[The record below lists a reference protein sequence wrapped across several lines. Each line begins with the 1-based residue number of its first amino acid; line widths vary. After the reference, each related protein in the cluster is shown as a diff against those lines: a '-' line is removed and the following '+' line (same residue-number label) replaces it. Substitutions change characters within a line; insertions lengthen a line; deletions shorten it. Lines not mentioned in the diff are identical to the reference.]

1 MPRFSQSLFESIRDY
16 GRMSPTEG
24 RRQPMQAAPVYQQM
38 GTTDPLAR
46 SLGRLFGNVGFDTSS
61 LQTAPER
68 IAAET
73 KGLDMSK
80 PMDAARAMLIRAQYI
95 QDPQTQAAMVM
106 KAQELMQAEQE
117 KALAAAKEARD
128 AALQQ
133 QVRESLQ
140 KRASALGLEGIT
152 ETLAA
157 GGDIQEAQAA
167 IREQEI
173 ARLPKDVNV
182 KQRLAQFQ
190 RAGGTSEQFKK
201 LGLSTATQT
210 EFENTMKSL
219 EGSPKAYQ
227 DAQGNIQTLT
237 TNKFGLVKNPT
248 FGTGPSPLAATGKE
262 FVAPSELGLTIAPN
276 VQTVINK
283 VDGSIE
289 EFRKALGKEAG
300 QTFAELQEEVSD
312 VPSSYQNNLRAQEL
326 LDSPEGVYVGPL
338 APFRTGLERFAYVM
352 TGGNISLAKTANT
365 ELLVNNRSASL
376 LEKAR
381 FLGTGSGFSDKDREF
396 LEKMSGVDV
405 TLTEDTMR
413 ELLRVERVVLRGQ
426 IIESNQKIDE
436 AFKLGRISKQEANQF
451 YREPLP
457 EQPAR
462 NVSTASVGDL
472 VNINGKLYR
481 KISATEVSDAPE
493 DIREKYRRPEW
504 LDI

>member
-1 MPRFSQSLFESIRDY
+1 M
-16 GRMSPTEG
+16 
-24 RRQPMQAAPVYQQM
+24 A
-38 GTTDPLAR
+38 
-46 SLGRLFGNVGFDTSS
+46 
-61 LQTAPER
+61 
-68 IAAET
+68 
-73 KGLDMSK
+73 
-80 PMDAARAMLIRAQYI
+80 
-95 QDPQTQAAMVM
+95 
-106 KAQELMQAEQE
+106 
-117 KALAAAKEARD
+117 
-128 AALQQ
+128 
-133 QVRESLQ
+133 
-140 KRASALGLEGIT
+140 
-152 ETLAA
+152 TLNGA
-157 GGDIQEAQAA
+157 
-167 IREQEI
+167 
-173 ARLPKDVNV
+173 
-182 KQRLAQFQ
+182 
-190 RAGGTSEQFKK
+190 
-201 LGLSTATQT
+201 
-210 EFENTMKSL
+210 
-219 EGSPKAYQ
+219 
-227 DAQGNIQTLT
+227 
-237 TNKFGLVKNPT
+237 
-248 FGTGPSPLAATGKE
+248 
-262 FVAPSELGLTIAPN
+262 
-276 VQTVINK
+276 
-283 VDGSIE
+283 
-289 EFRKALGKEAG
+289 KALGKEAG